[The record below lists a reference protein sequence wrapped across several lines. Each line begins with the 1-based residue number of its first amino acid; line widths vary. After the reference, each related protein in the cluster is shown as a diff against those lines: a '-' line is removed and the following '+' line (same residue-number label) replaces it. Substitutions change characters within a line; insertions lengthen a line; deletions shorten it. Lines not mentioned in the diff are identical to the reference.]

1 MSASATNER
10 APCPPAV
17 LKLVERFH
25 EHADAYKQQA
35 YKETQVRREF
45 IDPFFTALG
54 WDVANKAGHAEAY
67 KDVIHEDAIK
77 VGGST
82 KAPDYCFRIGGVR
95 KFFVEA
101 KKPVVGVKDEPGPA
115 YQLRRYA
122 WSNKLPLSIVT
133 DFEELAVY
141 DCRIK
146 PKLTDRPS
154 TARVMYVTYDQYP
167 ERWGQIAAIFEKESI
182 LKGSFDKYA
191 ESTRR
196 KRGTAEVDAEFLKE
210 IEEWRELLARNI
222 ALRNRGLSVRDLN
235 FAVTRTIDRIIFL
248 RMCEDRGVE
257 TYEQLRVL
265 PNGPN
270 IYRRLVELFYRAD
283 ERYNSGLF
291 HFQPE
296 KGRAEEPDELTP
308 DLVIDD
314 RVLKDII
321 KRLYYPE
328 CPYEFS
334 VLPAEILGHVYEQFL
349 GKVIRLTEGHRA
361 VIEEKPEV
369 KKAGGVYYT
378 PSYIVDYIVKHTVG
392 KLLESKTPADVG
404 PMLEQRKGTGAR
416 HPTRAQDQSRDR
428 KGADKTLR
436 ILDPACGSGSF
447 LLGAYQYL
455 LDWHLKWYTEND
467 SEKWARKKNPPIYQV
482 GSSSQYRDSDGAVP
496 QSGGAIGKPLP
507 HGRGSD
513 QGAPYLRGATWRLTV
528 AERKR
533 ILLNNIYGVD
543 IDPQAVEVT
552 KLSLLLKVLEG
563 ENQQTLENQLRLFHE
578 RALPDLGS
586 NIKCGNSL
594 IGPDFYDNQ
603 QLSLLD
609 EEERYRINA
618 FDWEA
623 EFPEAV
629 KAGGFDAVIGNP
641 PYIRVQALRE
651 WYSQEVEY
659 YKHRYK
665 AARKG
670 NFDIYVLFVE
680 RGLQLLN
687 GTGRLGLILPHKFF
701 NAKYGQPLRKS
712 IAQGSHI
719 YHVVHF
725 TDQQVFVGATTYTCL
740 MFLDK
745 KTTDDFQVA
754 RVTDL
759 TRWRTDFHADTG
771 TIRSAQVTSSE
782 WNFNVG
788 RGSELFA
795 RMRTIATRLE
805 DVAERIAQG
814 IRTSAN
820 DVYVLEV
827 VSESTDIV
835 TARSVCLERTV
846 ELERLAVKLF
856 LKGREIKPFRIMPS
870 GLVVIIPYE
879 VSGQRVRLTPE
890 EEYQAQFPHTY
901 AYLRQNRSFLE
912 SRERGRMRGP
922 NWYGYVYPKNIDI
935 MESSKILVPDIANR
949 ASFALDGSGVYAFT
963 SGYGITLKAS
973 TGESPK
979 YILGLLNSKTLDFFL
994 KRVSTTLRGDYF
1006 RYFTQYVE
1014 QLPIRRVNFND
1025 RGDKSRHDRMVELVE
1040 RMLSLHKE
1048 LDAARTPTDKTAIG
1062 RQIEVT
1068 DRQIDQLVYEL
1079 YALTDDEIRIVEEA
1093 TQR

>member
-1 MSASATNER
+1 MYMSASATNEQ
-10 APCPPAV
+10 APCPPAI

-25 EHADAYKQQA
+25 EHLDAYKQQA

-54 WDVANKAGHAEAY
+54 WDVANRAGHAEAY

-146 PKLTDRPS
+146 PNPTDKPS
-154 TARVMYVTYDQYP
+154 TARVKYIVYEEYG
-167 ERWGQIAAIFEKESI
+167 ERWDEIASIFAKDAI

-222 ALRNRGLSVRDLN
+222 ALRNRGLSVRELN

-265 PNGPN
+265 PNGPR
-270 IYRRLVELFYRAD
+270 IYPRLVELFYRAD

-291 HFQPE
+291 HFQLE

-349 GKVIRLTEGHRA
+349 GKVIRLTKGHRA
-361 VIEEKPEV
+361 VVEDKPEV

-404 PMLEQRKGTGAR
+404 RILAQRKGTGAR
-416 HPTRAQDQSRDR
+416 HPTRAQDQNRDR

-455 LDWHLKWYTEND
+455 LDWHLKWYGEND
-467 SEKWARKKNPPIYQV
+467 PEKWTRRKNPPIYQ
-482 GSSSQYRDSDGAVP
+482 STIRNR
-496 QSGGAIGKPLP
+496 QSTIPI
-507 HGRGSD
+507 
-513 QGAPYLRGATWRLTV
+513 WRLTV

-603 QLSLLD
+603 QLSLLG

-618 FDWEA
+618 FDWHA
-623 EFPEAV
+623 EFPDIFKPSRDREGAD
-629 KAGGFDAVIGNP
+629 KTGGFDAVIGNP
-641 PYIRVQALRE
+641 PYIRIQSLKEFAPRE
-651 WYSQEVEY
+651 ADY
-659 YKHRYK
+659 YKRRFV
-665 AARKG
+665 AASKG

-687 GTGRLGLILPHKFF
+687 VTGRLGFILPHKFF
-701 NAKYGQPLRKS
+701 NAKYGEPLRKS
-712 IAQGSHI
+712 IAEGSHLS
-719 YHVVHF
+719 HVVHF
-725 TDQQVFVGATTYTCL
+725 TDQQVFAGATTYTCL

-759 TRWRTDFHADTG
+759 TRWRTDFRADTG
-771 TIRSAQVTSSE
+771 TIVAAQVTSSE

-788 RGSELFA
+788 QGSELFE
-795 RMRTIATRLE
+795 RMRAMPTRLG

-820 DVYVLEV
+820 EVYVLEV

-835 TARSVCLERTV
+835 TARSVCLKRTV

-901 AYLRQNRSFLE
+901 TYLRQNRTLLE

-922 NWYGYVYPKNIDI
+922 SWYGYVYPKNIDI
-935 MESSKILVPDIANR
+935 MGSSKILVPDIANR
-949 ASFALDGSGVYAFT
+949 ASFALDGLGVYAFT
-963 SGYGITLKAS
+963 SGYGIALKAS

-994 KRVSTTLRGDYF
+994 KRVSTTLRGGYF

-1025 RGDKSRHDRMVELVE
+1025 RGDKARHDRMVELVE

-1048 LDAARTPTDKTAIG
+1048 LDAARTPVDKTAIG
-1062 RQIEVT
+1062 RQIEAT
-1068 DRQIDQLVYEL
+1068 DRQIDQLVYDL
-1079 YALTDDEIRIVEEA
+1079 YGLTSDEIKIVEEA
-1093 TQR
+1093 TRQ